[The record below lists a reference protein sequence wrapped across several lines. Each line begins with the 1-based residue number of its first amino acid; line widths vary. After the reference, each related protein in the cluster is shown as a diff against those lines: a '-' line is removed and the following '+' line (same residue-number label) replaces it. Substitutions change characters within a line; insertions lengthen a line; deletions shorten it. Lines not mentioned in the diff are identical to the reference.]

1 MKSFN
6 YREKSAV
13 NLNNYKNFSKTGCR
27 QKSQNCKAVK
37 PQPQNFLEQVAPLHE
52 RDKLVAAMSH
62 SR

>member
-13 NLNNYKNFSKTGCR
+13 NLNNYKNFPTGCR
-27 QKSQNCKAVK
+27 HKSQNRTVK